1 MFALSIIGKDYF
13 FLMTL
18 LFHTF
23 INYFVCITYLFSKPI
38 TDLTDYLN
46 KRSLLVNIT
55 VLC

>member
-1 MFALSIIGKDYF
+1 MFALSNIGKDYF

-18 LFHTF
+18 LFHNF